1 MDHFKL
7 LRDFWDFAFE
17 NPELISPNHCAL
29 YCFII
34 NHSNRLGQ
42 KRKLGLPS
50 GMAKEAIGIKC
61 YKSYIKTLKDLVSWG
76 FIELLEKS
84 KNQYSSNIIALVF
97 NDKATTKAYDKAML
111 MQATKQVQST
121 TQSPTKSNYQST
133 HQSNTTI
140 DKLITNKEELITKR
154 DMNEIFSAQLLES
167 DSWLESIFKLNKWL
181 PNEESKKRVAKWLLE
196 FNIKLSSELDVKF
209 SPKDYGSHFS
219 RWLPGEVAKQKRNNV
234 SDLNDSH
241 VEKMIKPKFLPYG

>member
-17 NPELISPNHCAL
+17 NPEKISPSHCAL

-61 YKSYIKTLKDLVSWG
+61 YKSYIKTLNDLVAWG
-76 FIELLEKS
+76 FIEMLEKS
-84 KNQYSSNIIALVF
+84 TNQYSSNIVALVF

-111 MQATKQVQST
+111 MQSLKQRQST
-121 TQSPTKSNYQST
+121 ALSND
-133 HQSNTTI
+133 QSNTTI

-154 DMNEIFSAQLLES
+154 EEKENFALSFLEINHPSDYEVLMMQFRKQIKDYEKFSQSFDATAEQEG
-167 DSWLESIFKLNKWL
+167 
-181 PNEESKKRVAKWLLE
+181 LE
-196 FNIKLSSELDVKF
+196 FKKNVIVGRFKKYALNWISNQNKFEAPVIELN
-209 SPKDYGSHFS
+209 
-219 RWLPGEVAKQKRNNV
+219 ANQKK
-234 SDLNDSH
+234 
-241 VEKMIKPKFLPYG
+241 EKIGGF

>member
-61 YKSYIKTLKDLVSWG
+61 YKSYMKTLNDLVEWG
-76 FIELLEKS
+76 FIEILEKS
-84 KNQYSSNIIALVF
+84 KNQYSSNIIAIAF

-111 MQATKQVQST
+111 MQSLKQHQSNTQSTIQST
-121 TQSPTKSNYQST
+121 T
-133 HQSNTTI
+133 QSNTTI

-154 DMNEIFSAQLLES
+154 EEKENFALSFLEINHPS
-167 DSWLESIFKLNKWL
+167 DHEVLMMQFKKQINDYEKFLQMF
-181 PNEESKKRVAKWLLE
+181 EATIEQEGLE
-196 FNIKLSSELDVKF
+196 FKKNVIVGRFKKYALNWISNQNKF
-209 SPKDYGSHFS
+209 DAP
-219 RWLPGEVAKQKRNNV
+219 VI
-234 SDLNDSH
+234 DLNANQNQ
-241 VEKMIKPKFLPYG
+241 PQRKFFKG